1 MIDRMTLSTK
11 AYELY
16 RMNCYDAFR
25 RWHEEKFLIQVPDRG
40 WYSGW
45 YTLISILGI
54 THNSAEAYR
63 FETNPT
69 DEEIAKMKALAGP
82 YGKAVYRMLQI
93 QLEEQ
98 NAHQDKT
105 T

>member
-1 MIDRMTLSTK
+1 MINRMTLSTK

-16 RMNCYDAFR
+16 RMHCYDAFR
-25 RWHEEKFLIQVPDRG
+25 RWNKEGFLTQDP
-40 WYSGW
+40 SGSW